1 MTKHQ
6 KFDVL
11 PNLDRRSFLVGTAA
25 TGLVFG
31 YVGAPAIKDALA
43 ATTAN
48 FEPTIWYAIGHD
60 GKVNVTVG
68 KADMG
73 QHIASTM
80 AQLVA
85 EELESSWKDMT
96 ITLASNDPKY
106 NDPILGAAVTG
117 GSWSTGMN
125 FDTMCRAGAAGRMTL
140 IKAAA
145 DMLGVPEGECYA
157 RESRVHHAKSK
168 KSVTYA
174 QIVADGKANKAWSA
188 DELKAIKLKTP
199 DQYTKIGQSLPQLD
213 IPAKT
218 NGTARYGI
226 DASVPD
232 MLYGALAL
240 PPVRYGATVKSVD
253 ESAAKKVPG
262 FVKAVVVED
271 KTATTTG
278 WVVAVANT
286 YEGAKKA
293 AAALKIDWDKGQ
305 YANVSDQSIIDESRR
320 LQKEGKE
327 GFFFVKDGD
336 AAAAMEKAAKVIE
349 GEYLTSLNIHAPL
362 EPMNALAMQKDGVWH
377 IYTGNQFFTRTTIIG
392 SVVAG
397 TDPKNIAMH
406 QHFLGGGFGR
416 RLESDMVV
424 PAIAASKAV
433 GKPVKLIFTRE
444 DDMQMDFTR
453 PLTYQKVKV
462 GLDGN
467 GKPVAMEHDVIGA
480 WPTAKWG
487 IPAFLT
493 PAVDKQRVGDT
504 VENLHDSFTVNGADY
519 WYSIPNHTV
528 RNYENKLAQGATPS
542 GQLRSVAPAWTFWA
556 VESTMDEIA
565 HASGEDPVE
574 MRLRLLDGAGANAG
588 GDKPQNIGGAK
599 RLANALRAA
608 VGRSGYGVTKLG
620 PNEGMGVACVSSQ
633 ERSSPTWT
641 ACVVHVKV
649 DPKTGEVKLK
659 KVTVAMDVG
668 TVVNPDGVLAQI
680 EGSIFW
686 GTSLAMFEKASMKD
700 GGIEQRNF
708 DSYTPMRMSQ
718 IPEIDVSI
726 ISNGEPAVGCG
737 EPAVTVIAP
746 AIGNAVFN
754 AVGARVRS
762 LPITAEAVKAAM
774 KT

>member
-1 MTKHQ
+1 MTIHQ
-6 KFDVL
+6 KLGGL
-11 PNLDRRSFLVGTAA
+11 PHIDRRTFIVGTAA
-25 TGLVFG
+25 TGLVIG
-31 YVGAPAIKDALA
+31 YAGPRLGESLA
-43 ATTAN
+43 AAANSETTQ
-48 FEPTIWYAIGHD
+48 WVAISPD
-60 GKVNVTVG
+60 GKVWVTVG

-85 EELESSWKDMT
+85 EELEASWKDMN
-96 ITLASNDPKY
+96 IVLASNDPKY

-125 FDTMCRAGAAGRMTL
+125 FDAMCRAGAAGRITL
-140 IKAAA
+140 MKAAA
-145 DMLGVPEGECYA
+145 EMLGVPEGELQA
-157 RESRVHHAKSK
+157 RDTKITHAKSK
-168 KSVTYA
+168 RSVTF
-174 QIVADGKANKAWSA
+174 ADVVKSGKANKAWSA
-188 DELKAIKLKTP
+188 DELKAIKLKTA

-213 IPAKT
+213 IPSKT
-218 NGTARYGI
+218 NGTCKYGI
-226 DASVPD
+226 DAFAPD
-232 MLYGALAL
+232 MLYGKLAL
-240 PPVRYGATVKSVD
+240 PPVRYGATVKSID
-253 ESAAKKVPG
+253 DSEAKKVPG
-262 FVKAVVVED
+262 FVKAVTVED

-278 WVVAVANT
+278 WVVAVAT
-286 YEGAKKA
+286 SYEAAKKA
-293 AAALKIDWDKGQ
+293 AAALKIDWDKGK

-327 GFFFVKDGD
+327 GFLFVKDGD
-336 AAAAMEKAAKVIE
+336 SAAAMEKAAKVIDA
-349 GEYLTSLNIHAPL
+349 EYLTSLNIHAPL
-362 EPMNALAMQKDGVWH
+362 EPMNALALEKDGVWH
-377 IYTGNQFFTRTTIIG
+377 VHTGNQFFTRTTIIG
-392 SVVAG
+392 SVTAG

-433 GKPVKLIFTRE
+433 GKPVKLIYARE

-462 GLDGN
+462 GLDAN
-467 GKPVAMEHDVIGA
+467 GKPIAMEHDVIGA

-493 PAVDKQRVGDT
+493 PAVDRKRNGDSI
-504 VENLHDSFTVNGADY
+504 EGLHDSFTVNGADY
-519 WYSIPNHTV
+519 WYTIPNHTV

-556 VESTMDEIA
+556 VESTMDDIA
-565 HASGEDPVE
+565 HAAGEDPVD

-588 GDKPQNIGGAK
+588 GDKPQNVGGAK

-608 VGRSGYGVTKLG
+608 VGRSGYGAMKLG

-641 ACVVHVKV
+641 ACVAHVHV
-649 DPKTGEVKLK
+649 DPKSGEVTLK

-668 TVVNPDGVLAQI
+668 TIVNPDGVRAQI

-686 GTSLAMFEKASMKD
+686 GASLALLEKATMKD

-708 DSYTPMRMSQ
+708 DGYTPMRMSQ

-726 ISNGEPAVGCG
+726 IGNGEPAVGCG

-746 AIGNAVFN
+746 AVGNAIFN